1 MIQLFLNNQEVV
13 IQTNSSI
20 KIIKEN
26 PLLTKSGS
34 STFNISIP
42 MRNEGNA
49 KVLGHL
55 NRIDYLHRPVTFTA
69 KLVSD
74 NVTLIKGEAVVTEV
88 TGELVKVQILGGT
101 SLMNFYNKMET
112 IYVDELDLG
121 KWGDSYTG
129 IDVAKTRSYNFFYS
143 SIWVE
148 YKTRMNLYGDDKAQ
162 EYLVS
167 TLFGGNDWVA
177 FPIYNE
183 TSEIM
188 CNDWIFHV
196 HWKNDKWVYG
206 KNGLYIEPRN
216 NIDDSSPN
224 GYPQVRFA
232 VQPYLLYMIKR
243 VFHALGYSIDITSVE
258 NNKLFKKIFIA
269 SAHEFSSIN
278 KSLPHWTV
286 KEFITQLEYFL
297 GVVFVCD
304 EDTRSITVIRRAD
317 YVQRN
322 HYVIKDVVDEFTI
335 SADDDENILLSKVNV
350 GYAEVDKYAKLEPW
364 ILENAKQKH
373 YANSLEKLED
383 IWNFNP
389 ENVFSSYSEYYN
401 AYKGHL
407 LFDDLTGD
415 IYIAK
420 APDAGESL
428 NNTVIVHNFRDRIV
442 KSDNNDID
450 IELKII
456 PVRFCKR
463 GLCAYYTNSDNK
475 DMHFDDVNNWSY
487 YMSSPD
493 HPVRG
498 WEEAVTTEENVISDV
513 DKAINGEETLSE
525 SSRDDFLRVAIND
538 ETFTIHTLI
547 APDTGKDYSK
557 YPKPF
562 VYSHSEWDFN
572 AELKVTDI
580 GLNVHTGNMS
590 KSLATEVF
598 DAEPKINTDV
608 LYCIKFV
615 TSKVLDVGYKFII
628 RNQTYVCKKLEYQA
642 KETGL
647 EKIVIGYFYRL
658 EE

>member
-1 MIQLFLNNQEVV
+1 MILLFLNEQEVV
-13 IQTNSSI
+13 VQPNSSI
-20 KIIKEN
+20 KLVKEN

-42 MRNEGNA
+42 MRIEQNV

-55 NRIDYLHRPVTFTA
+55 NRVDYMHRPVTYTA
-69 KLVSD
+69 KLVCD
-74 NVTLIKGEAVVTEV
+74 NVTLITGEAVVTEV
-88 TGELVKVQILGGT
+88 TEELVKVQILGGT
-101 SLMNFYNKMET
+101 SLMNFYNKME
-112 IYVDELDLG
+112 IVYIDELDLG
-121 KWGDSYTG
+121 KWGGSYTG
-129 IDVAKTRSYNFFYS
+129 FDAAKTRSYNFFYS

-148 YKTRMNLYGDDKAQ
+148 YKRIMSAYGDDKAQ
-162 EYLVS
+162 EYLIS

-196 HWKNDKWVYG
+196 HWKNDMWVYG

-258 NNKLFKKIFIA
+258 DNKLFKKIFIA

-286 KEFITQLEYFL
+286 KDFITQLEYFL

-373 YANSLEKLED
+373 YANSQEKLED

-647 EKIVIGYFYRL
+647 EKIVTGYFYRL